1 MNSLGEKNNLMKDR
15 LVRWLNQFLMLDV
28 FLVLFS
34 FFWLA
39 IAVVG
44 RSMGVPL
51 GLDLWYSL
59 WEPVFTP
66 AIGLLMAGALL
77 SGLASQISKRLNSN

>member
-1 MNSLGEKNNLMKDR
+1 MKEQVI
-15 LVRWLNQFLMLDV
+15 LWLNRILVADV
-28 FLVLFS
+28 FVVLLS
-34 FFWLA
+34 FLWLA

-44 RSMGVPL
+44 KSMGVNL
-51 GLDLWYSL
+51 GLELWYQL

-77 SGLASQISKRLNSN
+77 IGAMNQISKWLVRPNSQS